1 MPSCPALHPVY
12 IFPFMPQAITP
23 VSFACILI
31 GVLLNASAQLLL
43 KAGVNAVGAFAFT
56 RANIVPVG
64 LKLIAQIPVI
74 AGLVC
79 YAASLMVWIMGLS
92 RVDVSIAYPM
102 LSLGY
107 VVNALLA
114 ALFFGEALTLQRS
127 AGILI
132 ILLGVYVLAR
142 PDIDEVTIAGVAE
155 VLRSGWI
162 TTGEQNRAFEA
173 ALSEYAGG
181 RLVRTFSSGAAAL
194 EVALRIA
201 GVQPG
206 DEVITTPLSWVA
218 TSNTILTVGATPV
231 FADIDPVTRN
241 LDLDQVEARLT
252 PRTKALM
259 PVHLAGLPVD
269 MDRLYA
275 IARAHHL
282 RVIEDAA
289 QALGAR
295 WRRQRIGAFGDLV
308 SFSFHPNKNLTSI
321 EGGALVLNDE
331 AEALLAQK
339 YRLQGVTRHGFDGM
353 DVDVL
358 GGKFNLSDV
367 AARVGLGQLPHLARF
382 TARRQRLV
390 RHYFDC
396 FERLEGGAAIKIGV
410 ELPPR
415 DFEQTN
421 WHMFQIILPLQR
433 LRMRRA
439 DFMAKLHARGIGS
452 GVHFPPVHLFKL

>member
-79 YAASLMVWIMGLS
+79 RQPDGLDHGLIARRCVHCLSDALARLCRECSARCAFLWRSVDAATFGGDIDHSAWRLCPGPERRM
-92 RVDVSIAYPM
+92 
-102 LSLGY
+102 
-107 VVNALLA
+107 NAPFLP
-114 ALFFGEALTLQRS
+114 LT
-127 AGILI
+127 
-132 ILLGVYVLAR
+132 R
-142 PDIDEVTIAGVAE
+142 PDIDEATIAGVAE

-231 FADIDPVTRN
+231 FADI
-241 LDLDQVEARLT
+241 
-252 PRTKALM
+252 
-259 PVHLAGLPVD
+259 
-269 MDRLYA
+269 
-275 IARAHHL
+275 
-282 RVIEDAA
+282 
-289 QALGAR
+289 
-295 WRRQRIGAFGDLV
+295 
-308 SFSFHPNKNLTSI
+308 
-321 EGGALVLNDE
+321 
-331 AEALLAQK
+331 
-339 YRLQGVTRHGFDGM
+339 
-353 DVDVL
+353 
-358 GGKFNLSDV
+358 
-367 AARVGLGQLPHLARF
+367 
-382 TARRQRLV
+382 
-390 RHYFDC
+390 
-396 FERLEGGAAIKIGV
+396 
-410 ELPPR
+410 
-415 DFEQTN
+415 
-421 WHMFQIILPLQR
+421 
-433 LRMRRA
+433 
-439 DFMAKLHARGIGS
+439 
-452 GVHFPPVHLFKL
+452 